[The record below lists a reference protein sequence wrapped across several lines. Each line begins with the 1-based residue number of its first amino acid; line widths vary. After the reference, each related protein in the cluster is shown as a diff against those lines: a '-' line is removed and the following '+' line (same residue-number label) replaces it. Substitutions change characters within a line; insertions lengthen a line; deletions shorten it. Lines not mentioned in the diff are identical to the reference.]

1 MFNDSG
7 LLEKMASDF
16 EIEILSRLDWDKGM
30 DYQIK
35 EN

>member
-16 EIEILSRLDWDKGM
+16 KIEILSRLNWDKGM